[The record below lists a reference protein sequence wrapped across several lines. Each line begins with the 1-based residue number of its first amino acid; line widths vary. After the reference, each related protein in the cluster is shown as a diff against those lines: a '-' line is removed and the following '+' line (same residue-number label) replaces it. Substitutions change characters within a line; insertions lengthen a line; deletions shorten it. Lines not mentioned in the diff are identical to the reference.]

1 VEEYRVRNAKK
12 LLSIL
17 CLGIFI
23 LTFTACDMVEKTPEA
38 KAKSTIAKL
47 NGEKIQ
53 RKDLEESPR
62 YKQVVNQMQ
71 MQYGQEFEKT
81 DQGKEALKE
90 QKSQILEEIITE
102 KLLLQKGKELKV
114 IPKDEE
120 LNKEVDKKVN
130 EIKAAYN
137 NDESKFEETLK
148 STGFTK
154 ETLKAY
160 LKDQIAIEKVINEV
174 TKNVKVEDKDAQKY
188 YNENQYMFTENPN
201 TMNVSHILVK
211 TEDEAKKVKKRLEAK
226 EDFAKV
232 AKEVSQDPGSKE
244 NGGLLGD
251 INYNDTNYDATFMKA
266 AMALKAGTISN
277 PVHTQWGYHII
288 KVNSKKEYPV
298 KKFDTVKEDIKK
310 QLKSQKQQEVYTKK
324 IEEWK
329 KASKIKTYEKNL
341 L

>member
-1 VEEYRVRNAKK
+1 MRNAKK
-12 LLSIL
+12 LLSVL

-38 KAKSTIAKL
+38 KAKSAIAKV

-62 YKQVVNQMQ
+62 YKQVISQMK
-71 MQYGQEFEKT
+71 MQYGEDIEKSE
-81 DQGKEALKE
+81 QGKEAIKE
-90 QKSQILEEIITE
+90 QKSQILDELITE
-102 KLLLQKGKELKV
+102 KVLLQKGKELKV

-120 LNKEVDKKVN
+120 LNKEADKKIN
-130 EIKAAYN
+130 EIKKVYN
-137 NDESKFEETLK
+137 NDEKKFEETLK
-148 STGFTK
+148 ATGFTK
-154 ETLKAY
+154 DTLKAY
-160 LKDQIAIEKVINEV
+160 LKDQIVIEKVINEA
-174 TKNVKVEDKDAQKY
+174 TKNVKVEEKDAKKY
-188 YNENQYMFTENPN
+188 YNENQSMFTEKPN

-211 TEDEAKKVKKRLEAK
+211 TEDEAKKVKKRLDAK

-244 NGGLLGD
+244 KGGLLGD
-251 INYNDTNYDATFMKA
+251 INYNDSQLDPTFMKA
-266 AMALKAGTISN
+266 AIALKEGAVSN
-277 PVHTQWGYHII
+277 PVHTQFGYHII

-298 KKFDTVKEDIKK
+298 KKYDAVKEDIKK
-310 QLKSQKQQEVYTKK
+310 QLKSAKQQEAYTKK